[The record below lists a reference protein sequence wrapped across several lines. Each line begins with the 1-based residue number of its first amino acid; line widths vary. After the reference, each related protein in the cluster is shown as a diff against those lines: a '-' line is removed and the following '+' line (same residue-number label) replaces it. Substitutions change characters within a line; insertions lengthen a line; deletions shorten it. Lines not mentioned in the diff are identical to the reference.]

1 MHLQSPSDQRSDPGY
16 QRLLSRIRSKY
27 AVCEETVVIG
37 NREYDFTRV
46 LDPDHVLEAFELA
59 AERGDGV
66 QLPWQPYWAEAWES
80 AVVLAIALTSR
91 DLPER
96 AVLDLGCG
104 LGLVGTVA
112 ASLGAKVLMVDAAPP
127 ALLFAKLNSWSWRDR
142 VAVQQLDWRC
152 DELRQR
158 FSLIA
163 GSDIVYDRD
172 EWPYLETFWR
182 RHLHDD
188 GSVLLAEPCR
198 STGDEFIAWIRGR
211 DWHLHEIGQNREDS
225 KRVRILEI
233 RTG

>member
-1 MHLQSPSDQRSDPGY
+1 MQLQSPSGQRSDPGF

-27 AVCEETVVIG
+27 AVCEETVAIG
-37 NREYDFTRV
+37 DREYDFTRV

-59 AERGDGV
+59 AEREDGT
-66 QLPWQPYWAEAWES
+66 QPLWQPYWAEAWES
-80 AVVLAIALTSR
+80 AVVLANALTSR
-91 DLPER
+91 DLSEH

-152 DELRQR
+152 DKLRQR

-188 GSVLLAEPCR
+188 GSVLLAEPGR
-198 STGDEFIAWIRGR
+198 STGDEFIAWIGEREWR
-211 DWHLHEIGQNREDS
+211 LRELEHKREDS
-225 KRVRILEI
+225 KRVRVLEI
-233 RTG
+233 RRT

>member
-1 MHLQSPSDQRSDPGY
+1 MQFQSQSGQRSDPEF
-16 QRLLSRIRSKY
+16 QHLLARIRSKY
-27 AVCEETVVIG
+27 AVCEEKVVIG
-37 NREYDFTRV
+37 NRVYVFTRV

-59 AERGDGV
+59 AEREDGT
-66 QLPWQPYWAEAWES
+66 QPPWQPYWAEAWES
-80 AVVLAIALTSR
+80 AVVLAKALTR
-91 DLPER
+91 LDLTAES
-96 AVLDLGCG
+96 VLDMGCG

-112 ASLGAKVLMVDAAPP
+112 ASLGGNVVMVDAAPP
-127 ALLFAKLNSWSWRDR
+127 ALLFAKLNSWPWRDK

-188 GSVLLAEPCR
+188 GSVLLAEPGR
-198 STGDEFIAWIRGR
+198 STGDEFIAWIRERGWR
-211 DWHLHEIGQNREDS
+211 LREIEDTRES
-225 KRVRILEI
+225 SNRVRVLEI
-233 RTG
+233 RTK

>member
-1 MHLQSPSDQRSDPGY
+1 MQLQSPSGQRSDPEF
-16 QRLLSRIRSKY
+16 QHLLSLIRSKY
-27 AVCEETVVIG
+27 SVCEETVVIG

-46 LDPDHVLEAFELA
+46 LDPDQVLEAFELA
-59 AERGDGV
+59 AEREDGI
-66 QLPWQPYWAEAWES
+66 QPPWQPYWAEAWES
-80 AVVLAIALTSR
+80 AVVLAEALAGR
-91 DLPER
+91 DLSEQT
-96 AVLDLGCG
+96 VLDLGCG

-112 ASLGAKVLMVDAAPP
+112 VSLGAKVLMVDAAPP
-127 ALLFAKLNSWSWRDR
+127 ALLFAKLNSWPWRDR

-211 DWHLHEIGQNREDS
+211 DWRLREIEDNRESS

-233 RTG
+233 RTT